1 MLTYSFRGFVHCNW
15 GRENG
20 GAQADTLLAD
30 TLVPKL
36 QQERATGP
44 DLGSWNP
51 KTTSCDTLPL
61 TRPYLLIPF
70 KFHSL
75 MTSHSIAYGG
85 HFYSNP
91 HKAKPRVIKEWH
103 WVSWV
108 AWTKYLK
115 PVSTVWKCDE
125 KGGRSERC
133 TEKREEGR
141 ISCDQAI
148 DYDKTYRQVREGTR
162 QGAQQ
167 GLARTWRS

>member
-115 PVSTVWKCDE
+115 PMMRKVWW
-125 KGGRSERC
+125 ERWQ
-133 TEKREEGR
+133 EWEMHREEGR
-141 ISCDQAI
+141 GQDQLWPGH
-148 DYDKTYRQVREGTR
+148 R
-162 QGAQQ
+162 
-167 GLARTWRS
+167 LW